1 MIGDPKTR
9 YREDPVRMLRAVR
22 LSAKLNLTIAPEA
35 RQPIRE
41 LASLIENVPPS
52 RLFDEML
59 KLLSSGHA
67 VKCIGRLRDEGL
79 HHGLLPLLDVI
90 LAQPKGE
97 RFVMLALENTDQRV
111 QAGKPV
117 SPGFLFS
124 TLLWNEVLSHWEIIK
139 NTGERPIPALFQ
151 AMDEVLEAQAEKL
164 AITRR
169 VAGDIKD
176 IWALQPRFE
185 QRTGKR
191 AHTLLTHQRFR
202 AGYDF
207 LLLRA
212 EAGEVDNEL
221 AQWWTDFIAA
231 DGEQRNTMLLPPQ
244 AGEKRKRRRRKSQK
258 AVKDE
263 A

>member
-1 MIGDPKTR
+1 
-9 YREDPVRMLRAVR
+9 
-22 LSAKLNLTIAPEA
+22 
-35 RQPIRE
+35 
-41 LASLIENVPPS
+41 
-52 RLFDEML
+52 ML
-59 KLLSSGHA
+59 KLLSSGYA

-97 RFVMLALENTDQRV
+97 RFIMLALENTDQRV

-124 TLLWNEVLSHWEIIK
+124 TLLWNEVLSHWETIK
-139 NTGERPIPALFQ
+139 NSGERPIPALFQ

-169 VAGDIKD
+169 VVGDIKD

-191 AHTLLTHQRFR
+191 AHALLTHQRFR

-212 EAGEVDNEL
+212 AAGEVDNEL

-231 DGEQRNTMLLPPQ
+231 DGAQRNAMLLPPQ
-244 AGEKRKRRRRKSQK
+244 AGEKRKRRRRKSPK